1 MKKTLVLI
9 TILLVLLSL
18 ISCSKQEETEVLPDI
33 NLKEICE
40 LSVMECCYHNVA
52 KYSQEDADDGFLG
65 LGFWKKDMNFWIE
78 YTGIITLGIDASY
91 VNMSVEGDVITITM
105 PPAKVLG
112 IEVDAES
119 LSEDSFIVD
128 KGSAKVEGDDQVK
141 AIELAKAQLEQQ
153 AMEDQTLLSRAQDR
167 AKILIEEYITNISS
181 AMEKQYS
188 IEWIHL
194 DAEGNPIDSE

>member
-1 MKKTLVLI
+1 MAL
-9 TILLVLLSL
+9 TILLSFV
-18 ISCSKQEETEVLPDI
+18 SCSKKQDAEELPNL

-52 KYSQEDADDGFLG
+52 KYSQKDADDGFLG

-91 VNMSVEGDVITITM
+91 VNMIVEGDVITITM

-119 LSEDSFIVD
+119 LSEDSYIVD

-141 AIELAKAQLEQQ
+141 AIDLAKSKLEQQ
-153 AMEDQTLLSRAQDR
+153 AMEDETLLARAQDR

-181 AMEKQYS
+181 SVGKQYK
-188 IEWIHL
+188 IEWIYL
-194 DAEGNPIDSE
+194 DVDGNPIEIE